1 MTSWPN
7 NPLLYEINAWTW
19 LQTLSEKY
27 DRPVTL
33 ADVPD
38 ADLDEIAAWPFDAVW
53 LMGVWE
59 RSAEGRRIALEHPGL
74 QHEYHQALPDFT
86 PQDVIGSPYSV
97 HRYVVDAHLGGPDA
111 LASIRTR
118 LAERGMKLVLDFVPN
133 HTATDHPWLETHP
146 DAYLHGT
153 PQELASREGCYF
165 YGPGASADQI
175 FACGRDPYFPPWTD
189 TAQLN
194 AFDPTLRALA
204 IETLH
209 DIAAQCDGVRCDMGM
224 LMVTRIFTQTW
235 GDRAGHPLAR
245 EFWTEVIPA
254 VKAQHAD
261 FLFIAEVYWDME
273 WELQQQGFDY
283 TYDKRLYDRL
293 LTGPAHTIAQ
303 HLYADLSYQDRLVRL
318 IENHDEAR
326 AQTALGPARHRPA
339 AVLACT
345 LPGATLIH
353 EGQTSGCRIKL
364 PVQLGRR
371 PHEEPDR
378 ALEGFYRALLADAAL
393 PIYRDG
399 TWCLRNV
406 ASAEPGGGSFANLIA
421 YTWQLGDERR
431 VIVIN
436 YAPGRSR
443 GRVLLPDFGLEG
455 ASWTLREV
463 RDGTTLDAQPGDDL
477 ARTGLLVELPGWGA
491 VIWSVE

>member
-19 LQTLSEKY
+19 LQTLSQKY
-27 DRPVTL
+27 NRPVTL

-38 ADLDEIAAWPFDAVW
+38 ADLDEIASWPFDAVW

-74 QHEYHQALPDFT
+74 QHEYHRALPDFT
-86 PQDVIGSPYSV
+86 PEDVIGSPYSV
-97 HRYVVDAHLGGPDA
+97 YRYVVDAHLGSPEG
-111 LASIRTR
+111 LASIRAR

-153 PQELASREGCYF
+153 PEELASREGCYF
-165 YGPGASADQI
+165 YGPGTSANQI

-224 LMVTRIFTQTW
+224 LMVTRIFMQTW
-235 GDRAGHPLAR
+235 GARAGQPPAQ

-254 VKAQHAD
+254 VKAQHQD
-261 FLFIAEVYWDME
+261 FLFMAEVYWDME

-293 LTGPAHTIAQ
+293 LTGPAHAIAQ
-303 HLYADLSYQDRLVRL
+303 HFYADLSYQDRLVRL

-353 EGQTSGCRIKL
+353 EDQMRGYRIKL

-371 PHEEPDR
+371 PPEEPDR
-378 ALEGFYRALLADAAL
+378 ALEAFYRALLADAAL

-436 YAPGRSR
+436 YAPGHAR
-443 GRVLLPDFGLEG
+443 GRVRLPDFGLEG
-455 ASWTLREV
+455 AMWTLREV
-463 RDGTTLDAQPGDDL
+463 RDGATLDALPGDDL
-477 ARTGLLVELPGWGA
+477 ARTGLPVELPGWGA
-491 VIWSVE
+491 AIWAVE